1 MCIRDSYFE
10 SKDIVRHPVVAKV
23 VQAYE
28 EWEAQDEIRR
38 QEISAQRRAEREQK
52 VRSENETYLGE

>member
-1 MCIRDSYFE
+1 LSFNYFE

-52 VRSENETYLGE
+52 VRSENETNLGE

>member
-1 MCIRDSYFE
+1 M
-10 SKDIVRHPVVAKV
+10 VAKV